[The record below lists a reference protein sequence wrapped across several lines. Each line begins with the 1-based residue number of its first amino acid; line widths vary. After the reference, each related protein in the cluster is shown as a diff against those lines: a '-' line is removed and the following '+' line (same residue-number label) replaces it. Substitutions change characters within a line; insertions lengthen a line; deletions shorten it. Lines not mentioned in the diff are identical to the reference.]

1 MESVCDVG
9 GIERHAALVNPM
21 GRLNIAVLEKY
32 FRQKYGVRI
41 AETTTGSWAI
51 EIKLEGEDQVY
62 GLETRR
68 GALKPWRSLSSAIA
82 FAKENCPNAGEVLVD
97 VHGWRLMKLVEPAG
111 FPI

>member
-1 MESVCDVG
+1 MELVCDVS
-9 GIERHAALVNPM
+9 GIEQCTALANPM
-21 GRLNIAVLEKY
+21 DRLDIAVLEKY

-41 AETTTGSWAI
+41 AETTTGWWTI

-68 GALKPWRSLSSAIA
+68 GAQKPWRSLSSAIA

-97 VHGWRLMKLVEPAG
+97 VHGWRLMKLIEPAG
-111 FPI
+111 SPI